1 MSARERAHDPAVTSR
16 ADARDSYMAYNQ
28 FCLRICI
35 SENSTYSAA
44 NECQHTL
51 DEMGCQWVMPGE

>member
-1 MSARERAHDPAVTSR
+1 MDEVSDSDSANQSR
-16 ADARDSYMAYNQ
+16 ADTRDSYMAYNQ